1 MSYDDA
7 DSCGSSQRHGSR
19 LSAVAWLAAAFV
31 LADSLAVA
39 DSLWWHALGAAS
51 SDASWRR
58 LPHFFLSAWGD
69 SVGRSNVDVWPLA
82 LASSQASLL
91 VLWACLGRRRWVLR
105 WSAAAVGL
113 GYCTTVLAAV
123 SASSYQPSQAQV
135 LFAAQAITIIVWMTI
150 MRLFGWR
157 LSPEPTATNADRTAR
172 RRVQFDTRD
181 LIAATAIVAALIWLA
196 PNLLID
202 STLRE
207 LQRAFSFRGATF
219 WPGDP
224 RPRLAWMAASG
235 TTCGLV
241 ALLGA
246 CLLLRRGKAWRRLVI
261 FGFASWAIA
270 RIMILSYIDFNIY
283 VRQRI
288 EFYTEPGPR
297 AAYEAWFCLQ
307 AAMLALAFVAVRRG
321 GHQLEKGEIS
331 QAKASANS
339 SRTGVLAALGYSAI
353 LLIVLIAFTY
363 DEVVSRIAGDRELR
377 RTAAAINSGFGDR
390 VSAFCFWRSFNWPL
404 KGPPAVGARCKSPR
418 DAAVI
423 AKLRADYSPE
433 GLWFEGEIG
442 EAAWGE
448 VLQSPDVRLLVVM
461 TNGQG
466 PQITDR
472 HLEQLTKLSGLLR
485 VELTSSEVSDAGLER
500 LAELPNLE
508 SIHLDCPRITREG
521 EAEFRR
527 LRPRV
532 GLWCV
537 RSQ

>member
-7 DSCGSSQRHGSR
+7 DSCGSSRRLGSR
-19 LSAVAWLAAAFV
+19 LSAVAWLVTAFI

-39 DSLWWHALGAAS
+39 NSLWWHSPGTS
-51 SDASWRR
+51 SSVSSWRL
-58 LPHFFLSAWGD
+58 LPHFFLSAWDD
-69 SVGRSNVDVWPLA
+69 SVERGNVDIWPLA

-135 LFAAQAITIIVWMTI
+135 LFAAQATTIIVWMASLRI
-150 MRLFGWR
+150 RGWR
-157 LSPEPTATNADRTAR
+157 LSTEPTATNADRTAR

-202 STLRE
+202 STLHE
-207 LQRAFSFRGATF
+207 LQRAFSFQGATF

-224 RPRLAWMAASG
+224 RPHLAWMAASG
-235 TTCGLV
+235 TACGLV

-246 CLLLRRGKAWRRLVI
+246 WLLLRRGTAWLHLII

-270 RIMILSYIDFNIY
+270 RIAILSYIDFNIY
-283 VRQRI
+283 ARQRI

-297 AAYEAWFCLQ
+297 AAYETWFCLQ
-307 AAMLALAFVAVRRG
+307 AAMLALALVAVRRG
-321 GHQLEKGEIS
+321 GRQLEKGALS
-331 QAKASANS
+331 QGGDSANS
-339 SRTGVLAALGYSAI
+339 SRTSVRGALGYSVI
-353 LLIVLIAFTY
+353 LLIVLSALTF
-363 DEVVSRIAGDRELR
+363 DEVVSRFAGDRELR
-377 RTAAAINSGFGDR
+377 RTAAAINSGFGER

-404 KGPPAVGARCKSPR
+404 KGPPAVGARFKTPA

-423 AKLRADYSPE
+423 AKLRADHSPE

-442 EAAWGE
+442 APAWNE
-448 VLQSPDVRLLVVM
+448 VLQSPDLRLLVVM

-472 HLEQLTKLSGLLR
+472 RLEQLTKLSGLLR
-485 VELTSSEVSDAGLER
+485 LELTSAEVSDAGLNR
-500 LAELPNLE
+500 LAKLPNLE

-537 RSQ
+537 RTQ